1 MSYMEYKEVK
11 VPDNV
16 CEKLEAMRTA
26 NDPANP
32 PTLGGAGFFEFLN
45 ALAENEGWRAVWAGF
60 NFPYLVLERKVVLD
74 KSEK

>member
-16 CEKLEAMRTA
+16 REKLDAMQQA
-26 NDPANP
+26 NDPTNP

-45 ALAENEGWRAVWAGF
+45 TLAKDEGWRAVWAGF
-60 NFPYLVLERKVVLD
+60 NFPYLVLEREVVLE

>member
-16 CEKLEAMRTA
+16 REKLDAMQQA
-26 NDPANP
+26 NDPTNP
-32 PTLGGAGFFEFLN
+32 PTLGSAGFFEWLN
-45 ALAENEGWRAVWAGF
+45 TLAKDEGWSAVWSGF
-60 NFPYLVLERKVVLD
+60 NFPYLVLEREVVLE